1 MPEYQIAFDDSTSP
15 NGWHVVETFEAEN
28 DKAANAYA
36 DANYFDE
43 EWWVLDAHGRNI
55 NGGHD
60 QDD

>member
-1 MPEYQIAFDDSTSP
+1 
-15 NGWHVVETFEAEN
+15 VVETFEAEN

-55 NGGHD
+55 NGGD
-60 QDD
+60 QDA